1 MKNPIHKVGIIFG
14 IILAA
19 YYILFNVISFF
30 TSRNLFTDKF
40 AGFANMG
47 VIIVI
52 GLLTII
58 LAKKKAGGFLTFREA
73 FTPYLIMVVIG
84 VSTNAITYYLL
95 FNFVDPS
102 AKEEINKTL
111 YEMLVQTLNNSG
123 LPEADIQDQLNKA
136 SKLDQF
142 QFKSQLFSWAGS
154 ILRNSILGLF
164 LAAIFKN
171 KSEFSPLKQEESNDI
186 KVTE

>member
-58 LAKKKAGGFLTFREA
+58 LAKKKSRRISYFQRSF
-73 FTPYLIMVVIG
+73 Y
-84 VSTNAITYYLL
+84 
-95 FNFVDPS
+95 
-102 AKEEINKTL
+102 TL
-111 YEMLVQTLNNSG
+111 SDY
-123 LPEADIQDQLNKA
+123 
-136 SKLDQF
+136 
-142 QFKSQLFSWAGS
+142 GS
-154 ILRNSILGLF
+154 YRC
-164 LAAIFKN
+164 
-171 KSEFSPLKQEESNDI
+171 
-186 KVTE
+186 